1 MRGGGKQVNDKRVT
15 AKKTERLNIGAKYIF
30 LKNSIKIP
38 LRKGRDLN
46 NNICAF
52 LNATFLRRFEY

>member
-1 MRGGGKQVNDKRVT
+1 MRGREAGQGQAGDGKKN
-15 AKKTERLNIGAKYIF
+15 ERLNIGAKYIF

-46 NNICAF
+46 INICAF